1 MTRILRRRFHPS
13 RHSLG
18 VFAAAA
24 IIQASIIACA
34 SATSAIHCVLAAP
47 RHGAYGFLVSLRQNG
62 VGPEKNCADAIL
74 PKEHGVC
81 GGKRTAHLHGGRS
94 DLWHFHLLRI
104 QLLLLTPL
112 FRRFSAKAA

>member
-74 PKEHGVC
+74 PKEHGFTV
-81 GGKRTAHLHGGRS
+81 G
-94 DLWHFHLLRI
+94 DLTFGIFICYISNCYNSPRYSVGFQLR
-104 QLLLLTPL
+104 
-112 FRRFSAKAA
+112 RRDA

>member
-47 RHGAYGFLVSLRQNG
+47 RHGAYGFLVSLIGIKPHFQVCESAIHVSPWELAHLRQNG
-62 VGPEKNCADAIL
+62 DGPEKNCADAIL
-74 PKEHGVC
+74 PKEYVLSGYNQATIV
-81 GGKRTAHLHGGRS
+81 
-94 DLWHFHLLRI
+94 
-104 QLLLLTPL
+104 
-112 FRRFSAKAA
+112 